1 MGITA
6 LPTIQGY
13 VVHEEIESGGFGV
26 VYRAT
31 QPLLG
36 RDVAIKF
43 ILPRFANEPDFVRNF
58 EAEAQ
63 RVARLE
69 HPHIVPVYDYWR
81 DPHGAYLVMRWLPC
95 TLKTRLQQ
103 GPLPPPETL
112 HLLDQIADALAATH
126 RQGVIHRDVK
136 PGNILLDDQNN
147 YYLTDFGIAKDLL
160 SRAMTGSH
168 IMKGTV
174 AYIAPE
180 QARGEVVSPQTDIY
194 SLGVMLYEVLVGQH
208 PFEGLSSAAMI
219 VKHLNEPLP
228 DLPPQFNFP
237 TELNAVLQKATAKQ
251 PIDRYS
257 DALQFAKA
265 FRAAVPT
272 VLEQSSHVTSVSVM
286 DEQPTTMGNLVLR
299 NPYKGLH
306 AFELM
311 DAGDFYGREAL
322 VNQLLIRLQEEHPY
336 QHFLAVV
343 GPSGSGKSSVVKAG
357 LLPALRAGYLPGSQE
372 WFTVEMSPGEHPLQ
386 ELTNALNRVATKPI
400 SHISE
405 QLRADRR
412 GLIWAV
418 ASLLSADA
426 RLVLVVDQFEELF
439 TTSIDDDEVAQFLEV
454 LRVAINDASSGVRV
468 IITLR
473 ADFMDRPL
481 QHLEFGDL
489 LKQRIEY
496 VLPLSPAELGQA
508 ITCPAEQVGLHVETG
523 LVTAI
528 VADVQD
534 EPGALPL
541 LQYTLT
547 ELFEQRDNHALT
559 LTAYERLGGL
569 SGALIQRA
577 DQIFEQFP
585 APQQDLIRQIF
596 MRLVTLGEGVEDT
609 RRRVRQSELLALVDD
624 PTALLEVL
632 ERFGQARLL
641 TFDRDPIT
649 REPTAEVAHEAL
661 IREWRRLRT
670 WLDESRYD
678 IRQQRQVATATQE
691 WENAKCDK
699 SYLLTGSRLAQ
710 FEGWVG
716 QTHVALTP
724 EEHRFLETSIYED
737 DRQKIRR
744 RRVRN
749 ALMVTSAAIA
759 LIMTVLALLALNARS
774 DAQLERDKA
783 QREAEV
789 RRSLALAANAKDA
802 LASNDTDLAIALAL
816 EAIAIPNPPIEA
828 EQALAAAVYA
838 PGTRRVLTGHE
849 DSVNDVAF
857 SPDGKYA
864 VSGGGRP
871 SFDEVRGVSI
881 LFPNKV
887 YDYSLRLWNLET
899 GEQIQRFEGHT
910 DTIFSVAFS
919 PDGRYVASGSADKSV
934 IIWDVQSGEQFRH
947 FATVHKVFSIAFS
960 PDGQHLLAGEQRDV
974 IALWN
979 ILDNRLIYEISTFA
993 EETTSFHYIWS
1004 TAFSPDGRYTA
1015 IGLGPLG
1022 YATSGGIKL
1031 IDFQT
1036 GEVVR
1041 AFNLSMPIRNIA
1053 FSPVDSR
1060 YVLLT
1065 GFEPM
1070 PNTFGQGLS
1079 SSYAMLFDIETGQ
1092 EIRRFRHGFMPI
1104 AESGFSPDG
1113 RLIVTGAADQLIIL
1127 WDVETGEAVQRL
1139 TGHSSYITSV
1149 KFSPNGEHLLSAS
1162 SDGTIR
1168 LWDIRNGAE
1177 VRRFAGHSG
1186 RVIDIQFTPNGRQAI
1201 SGGSGRELFIWNV
1214 ETGDQIRRIYGH
1226 ASGVNCVWLSTDGK
1240 TIISGDYGG
1249 ILRQWDAQTGDE
1261 IAQPISIDVRS
1272 WGCDIDTAGHY
1283 GLSATA
1289 GSGTVVQTPA
1299 DISPAYIDMITG
1311 EIVRVLRGHTSL
1323 IYGVDISPDG
1333 QYALTGSE
1341 DNSVRYWDLSNGKQL
1356 CVFEDQQGS
1365 VWGVAISPNGRYG
1378 LSGSGDRSVVL
1389 RDLTTCTEIRRFEGH
1404 SMRVSDIEFSPDGLY
1419 ALSGSEDRSL
1429 ILWDVAT
1436 GKEIRRF
1443 EGHER
1448 WVTDVAF
1455 SPDGRYA
1462 LSGSERGEL
1471 ILWRLSDTPEEIIAW
1486 AQNNRYVRDL
1496 TCTERERYD
1505 ITPRCD
1511 SHGYFPT
1518 RTPYPTLTP
1527 SHVPSVT
1534 PTLDVTQT
1542 TLTPTWTLQPT
1553 NTPIVNT
1560 LVPTMTPVSRGSI
1573 MLGTPVT
1580 GVISG
1585 RSKDTMSRDI
1595 WTLEGSVGQ
1604 TIQISNDNLD
1614 LLISIY
1620 TPSGALLIESTSD
1633 IDSISLPETG
1643 TYIFLLQPG
1652 SMGAG
1657 GRYIFMVNNVTD

>member
-1 MGITA
+1 MGTTI

-13 VVHEEIESGGFGV
+13 IVHEEIESGGFGV

-58 EAEAQ
+58 EAESQ

-81 DPHGAYLVMRWLPC
+81 DPHGAYLVMRWLPH

-103 GPLPPPETL
+103 GPLTLTETL
-112 HLLDQIADALAATH
+112 HLLDQIAEALATTH

-194 SLGVMLYEVLVGQH
+194 SLGVMLYEVLTGRH
-208 PFEGLSSAAMI
+208 PLEGLSSAEMI

-228 DLPPQFNFP
+228 DLPTSLKLPI
-237 TELNAVLQKATAKQ
+237 ELNAVLQKATAKH

-265 FRAAVPT
+265 FRVAVPT
-272 VLEQSSHVTSVSVM
+272 MAEETNSGVGRAIVE
-286 DEQPTTMGNLVLR
+286 EQPTTMGNLVLR

-311 DAGDFYGREAL
+311 DAGDFFGREAL
-322 VNQLLIRLQEEHPY
+322 VNQLLTRLEDDHPY

-357 LLPALRAGYLPGSQE
+357 LLPALRAGCLPGSQA

-426 RLVLVVDQFEELF
+426 RLVLMVDQFEELF
-439 TTSIDDDEVAQFLEV
+439 TTSVDVEEVVQFLDV
-454 LRVAINDASSGVRV
+454 LRVAVNDASSGVRV

-508 ITCPAEQVGLHVETG
+508 ITCPAEQVGLQVETG

-547 ELFEQRDNHALT
+547 ELFEQRDNHVLT
-559 LTAYERLGGL
+559 LATYQQLGGL
-569 SGALIQRA
+569 SGALVQRA

-585 APQQDLIRQIF
+585 APQQDQIHQLF

-624 PTALLEVL
+624 APALLEVL
-632 ERFGQARLL
+632 QRFGQARLL

-649 REPTAEVAHEAL
+649 REPTVEVAHEAL
-661 IREWRRLRT
+661 IREWGRLRT

-678 IRQQRQVATATQE
+678 IRQQRLLAAAAQE
-691 WENAKCDK
+691 WDGVKCDK

-710 FEGWVG
+710 FEDWMG

-724 EEHRFLETSIYED
+724 DEHRFLETSILED
-737 DRQKIRR
+737 NRQKSKRR
-744 RRVRN
+744 RSRN
-749 ALMVTSAAIA
+749 ALMVASAAIA
-759 LIMTVLALLALNARS
+759 LIMTVLTLLALNARS
-774 DAQLERDKA
+774 DAQQERDKA
-783 QREAEV
+783 QRAAEV

-864 VSGGGRP
+864 VSGGGRAA
-871 SFDEVRGVSI
+871 FDEVRGVSI
-881 LFPNKV
+881 LFPHNV

-899 GEQIQRFEGHT
+899 GAQIQQFDGHT
-910 DTIFSVAFS
+910 NTIFSVAFS
-919 PDGRYVASGSADKSV
+919 PDGRYVASGSSDKSV

-947 FATVHKVFSIAFS
+947 FDTVHKVYSIAFS
-960 PDGQHLLAGEQRDV
+960 PDGQHILAGEQRDV

-979 ILDNRLIYEISTFA
+979 IPNNRLIYEYSTFA
-993 EETTSFHYIWS
+993 EETTSFHYVWS
-1004 TAFSPDGRYTA
+1004 IAFSPDGRYTA

-1022 YATSGGIKL
+1022 YGTSGGIKL

-1036 GEVVR
+1036 GEVIR
-1041 AFNLSMPIRNIA
+1041 AFSLSMPIRNIA
-1053 FSPVDSR
+1053 FNPVDSR
-1060 YVLLT
+1060 YVLLD
-1065 GFEPM
+1065 GFESM

-1079 SSYAMLFDIETGQ
+1079 SSYAMLFDLETGQ

-1104 AESGFSPDG
+1104 AGLGFSPDG
-1113 RLIVTGAADQLIIL
+1113 HLVVTGAGDQLIIL
-1127 WDVETGEAVQRL
+1127 WDVETGEVVRRL
-1139 TGHSSYITSV
+1139 SGHSSYITST
-1149 KFSPNGEHLLSAS
+1149 KFSPDGEHLLSAS

-1177 VRRFAGHSG
+1177 VRQFAGHSG
-1186 RVIDIQFTPNGRQAI
+1186 RVIDIQFTPDGRQAV

-1214 ETGDQIRRIYGH
+1214 ETGDQIRRLYGH

-1249 ILRQWDAQTGDE
+1249 IFRQWDAVTGDE

-1283 GLSATA
+1283 GLAATA

-1299 DISPAYIDMITG
+1299 DVSPAYINMITG

-1333 QYALTGSE
+1333 RYALTGSE
-1341 DNSVRYWDLSNGKQL
+1341 DNSVRYWDLSTGEQL

-1365 VWGVAISPNGRYG
+1365 VWGVAISPDGRYG

-1404 SMRVSDIEFSPDGLY
+1404 SMRVSDVEFSPDGRY
-1419 ALSGSEDRSL
+1419 ALSSSEDRRL

-1471 ILWRLSDTPEEIIAW
+1471 ILWRLSDTAEEIIAW

-1505 ITPRCD
+1505 VAPRCN
-1511 SHGYFPT
+1511 SQGYFPT

-1527 SHVPSVT
+1527 SHVPSAT
-1534 PTLDVTQT
+1534 PTLDVTRT
-1542 TLTPTWTLQPT
+1542 PLTPTWTLQPT
-1553 NTPIVNT
+1553 NTPNVNAIA
-1560 LVPTMTPVSRGSI
+1560 PTMTPVPRGSI
-1573 MLGTPVT
+1573 TLGVSVN
-1580 GVISG
+1580 GVITG
-1585 RSKDTMSRDI
+1585 RSQDNMSRDI
-1595 WTLEGSVGQ
+1595 WTFEGAAGQ
-1604 TIQISNDNLD
+1604 TIQIMNNNLD

-1620 TPSGALLIESTSD
+1620 TPNQDLLVESTSA
-1633 IDSISLPETG
+1633 IDSITLPETG
-1643 TYIFLLQPG
+1643 TYLFLLQPG
-1652 SMGAG
+1652 SLGVG
-1657 GRYIFMVNNVTD
+1657 GRYVFIVNDVTD